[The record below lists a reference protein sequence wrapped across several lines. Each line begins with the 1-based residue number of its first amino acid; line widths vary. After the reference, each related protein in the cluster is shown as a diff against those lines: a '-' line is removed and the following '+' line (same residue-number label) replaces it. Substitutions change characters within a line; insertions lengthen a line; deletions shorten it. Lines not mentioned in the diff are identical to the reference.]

1 MATKLNI
8 TGNTEN
14 EFSISS
20 DRNEKILKEI
30 TKNQDKQSGT
40 YKKSQGGTERMYQ
53 RLMSELP
60 EDIKKDFQII
70 CSRVRDIDD
79 SKIKILWHHD
89 TWDDPENTHLRE
101 EKSRKRFDKQ
111 VFVSNHQLQTFNL
124 GLGVPYSEG
133 IVIKNAIDPIDDALI
148 SKVDPKEQ
156 VRLIYHTTPH
166 RGLELLIPCFLWLCE
181 RHDNLHLDVF
191 SSFEIYGWGHRDEQY
206 EKVINTCKEHPNITY
221 HGFQPHDKIV
231 EALCKAHLF
240 AFPSIWPET
249 SCIALL
255 EAMSAR
261 CITVT
266 PNYAALPETAASF
279 ATMYQWTENAQD
291 HANRFAT
298 IMNGVIDGLK
308 RDYNAWQPQLGVQ
321 KNYFDNFYAWK
332 NRAEEWKIFL
342 NGIREDKK
350 NKEKS

>member
-8 TGNTEN
+8 TGNTADT
-14 EFSISS
+14 EFSLGAE
-20 DRNEKILKEI
+20 N
-30 TKNQDKQSGT
+30 TTGT
-40 YKKSQGGTERMYQ
+40 YKKSQGGTERMYN

-60 EDIKKDFQII
+60 EDLTKDFQII
-70 CSRVRDIDD
+70 CSRVRELQDD
-79 SKIKILWHHD
+79 KIKILWHHD
-89 TWDDPENTHLRE
+89 TFDDPENAHLRE
-101 EKSRKRFDKQ
+101 EKSRKRFDRQ
-111 VFVSNHQLQTFNL
+111 VFVSNHQLNTFNM

-133 IVIKNAIDPIDDALI
+133 IVIKNAIDPIDEAI
-148 SKVDPKEQ
+148 IKKPDPNKE

-206 EKVINTCKEHPNITY
+206 EKVLNTCKEHPKITY
-221 HGFQPHDKIV
+221 HGFQSHDKVV
-231 EALCKAHLF
+231 EALAKAHIF

-249 SCIALL
+249 SCIALM
-255 EAMSAR
+255 EAMSAK
-261 CITVT
+261 CITVCS
-266 PNYAALPETAASF
+266 NLAALPETAANF
-279 ATMYQWTENAQD
+279 GTMYQWTENAQD

-298 IMNGVIDGLK
+298 IMHGVINGIK
-308 RDYNAWQPQLGVQ
+308 QGYSAWEAQLGVQ

-332 NRAEEWKIFL
+332 NRAMEWKIFL
-342 NGIREDKK
+342 QGIRDEKK

>member
-30 TKNQDKQSGT
+30 NKNQDKQSGT

-266 PNYAALPETAASF
+266 PNLAALPETAASF
-279 ATMYQWTENAQD
+279 ATMYQWTENPQD

-321 KNYFDNFYAWK
+321 KNYFDNFYSWK

-350 NKEKS
+350 SKEKS

>member
-30 TKNQDKQSGT
+30 NKNQDKQSGT

-60 EDIKKDFQII
+60 EDLKKDFQII

-111 VFVSNHQLQTFNL
+111 VFVSNHQLQTFNM

-133 IVIKNAIDPIDDALI
+133 IVIKNAIDPIDEALI
-148 SKVDPKEQ
+148 NKVDPKEQ

-266 PNYAALPETAASF
+266 PNLAALPETAASF
-279 ATMYQWTENAQD
+279 ATMYQWTENPQD

-342 NGIREDKK
+342 NGVREDKK
-350 NKEKS
+350 SKEKS

>member
-8 TGNTEN
+8 TGNTEH
-14 EFSISS
+14 EFSI
-20 DRNEKILKEI
+20 NAEKGKAILEQI
-30 TKNQDKQSGT
+30 QKNQDKTSGT

-111 VFVSNHQLQTFNL
+111 VFVSNHQLQTFNM

-133 IVIKNAIDPIDDALI
+133 IVIKNAIDPIDEALI
-148 SKVDPKEQ
+148 NKVDPKEQ

-261 CITVT
+261 CITVA

-279 ATMYQWTENAQD
+279 ATMYQWTENSQD

-298 IMNGVIDGLK
+298 IMDGVINGIK
-308 RDYNAWQPQLGVQ
+308 QGYSAWEAQLGVQ

-332 NRAEEWKIFL
+332 NRAMEWKIFL
-342 NGIREDKK
+342 QGIRDEKK

>member
-342 NGIREDKK
+342 NGVREDKK
-350 NKEKS
+350 IKEKS

>member
-30 TKNQDKQSGT
+30 TKNQDKESGT

-60 EDIKKDFQII
+60 EDLKKDFQII

-221 HGFQPHDKIV
+221 HGFQPHHKIV